1 MARSS
6 FDKYLATLGAV
17 VMASLVV
24 IGAGCAQTAPSVS
37 STPTAIN
44 TPTPTPTPVPAPTP
58 VPTPTPTPTPVPT
71 PVPTPTPVTT
81 FSYKNGT
88 YSASGNYFT
97 EGEPETIG
105 VTVTVKDDVVTG
117 ASIQN
122 QARNGTSQQ
131 YQNLIVDAFGPFVTG
146 KKLSDINPMRVSG
159 SSLTTIGL
167 NAALSK
173 IQSQAKA

>member
-1 MARSS
+1 MARPS
-6 FDKYLATLGAV
+6 FDKYLGTLGAI
-17 VMASLVV
+17 VMASLILV
-24 IGAGCAQTAPSVS
+24 GAGCSSSVPAVP

-44 TPTPTPTPVPAPTP
+44 TPTPIPAP
-58 VPTPTPTPTPVPT
+58 VPTPKPTPAPVPVTPPPTPVA
-71 PVPTPTPVTT
+71 T

-97 EGEPETIG
+97 EGGPETIG
-105 VTVTVKDDVVTG
+105 VTVTVKDDVITAG
-117 ASIQN
+117 SIQN
-122 QARNGTSQQ
+122 QAKHGTSQE
-131 YQNLIVDAFGPFVTG
+131 YQNLIVGSFNGFVTG

-173 IQSQAKA
+173 IQSQAKS